1 LVIRQVADQT
11 WEGAI
16 RLAKL
21 WEANPRSRKA
31 GVSEPDPA
39 PLAPRESGQSSR
51 CDEACHPRGS
61 NERQQPWGFPP
72 AGADPWSL
80 GSALSRR
87 DLREFT
93 AHSSRL
99 VERHAAGEFTLD
111 KALPQESPDRESRS
125 QTLECDS
132 PRPPEPSPSPAR
144 TILLTCSCVK
154 VFCCAQPDRAKTNAV
169 PSMRNVSALRNLI
182 ATLRRRRGLREIFGQ
197 ILPRTK
203 GMVAVE
209 WV

>member
-1 LVIRQVADQT
+1 MIRQVADQT

-61 NERQQPWGFPP
+61 NERQPWGFPP

-111 KALPQESPDRESRS
+111 KALPQESPDREQRFRK
-125 QTLECDS
+125 
-132 PRPPEPSPSPAR
+132 P
-144 TILLTCSCVK
+144 
-154 VFCCAQPDRAKTNAV
+154 
-169 PSMRNVSALRNLI
+169 RNVGVRLVIGGCFA
-182 ATLRRRRGLREIFGQ
+182 GFGGVAGGF
-197 ILPRTK
+197 
-203 GMVAVE
+203 GMKYRS
-209 WV
+209 